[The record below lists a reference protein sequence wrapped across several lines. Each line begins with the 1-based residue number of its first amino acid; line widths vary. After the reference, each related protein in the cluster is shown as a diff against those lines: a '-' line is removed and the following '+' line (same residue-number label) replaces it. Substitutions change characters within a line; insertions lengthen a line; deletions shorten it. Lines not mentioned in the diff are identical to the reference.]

1 MKKIIVLLF
10 CLCVV
15 VCGAGCSF
23 LDATVFDEAITQ
35 QYVDYPDQSKEV
47 QNPEMARI
55 YLCRPTSISKG
66 INFEVSDGNIH
77 IGDIGRRGYLCWERK
92 PGTVTIMSK
101 AIGDV
106 GDIGI
111 VSLTVLKGQ
120 VYYIQQYVW
129 PIANNKLSQR
139 NKVDGINMMNECSP
153 PIHLKYHR

>member
-1 MKKIIVLLF
+1 MNKIMILLF
-10 CLCVV
+10 SLGMA
-15 VCGAGCSF
+15 VCGTGCSF
-23 LDATVFDEAITQ
+23 LDATVFDETITQ

-47 QNPEMARI
+47 ENPKMARI

-66 INFEVSDGNIH
+66 INFKVTDGDIH
-77 IGDIGRRGYLCWERK
+77 IGDIGQRGYLCWERK

-101 AIGDV
+101 PMGNV

-111 VSLTVLKGQ
+111 VSFTVLKGQ

-139 NKVDGINMMNECSP
+139 DKVDGINMINECSP
-153 PIHLKYHR
+153 PIR